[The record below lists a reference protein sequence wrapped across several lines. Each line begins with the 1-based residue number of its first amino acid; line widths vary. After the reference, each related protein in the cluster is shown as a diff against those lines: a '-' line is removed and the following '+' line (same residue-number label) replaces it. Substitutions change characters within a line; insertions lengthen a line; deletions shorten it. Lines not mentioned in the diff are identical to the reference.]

1 MFLTLDILVI
11 AAVLLYSGGLL
22 VIGAIVAPTVFRS
35 GISAAAD
42 LMTTIFTRFD
52 RVAVALVVV
61 ALIAEAMAVAM
72 RGAPLDR
79 LRIARGALVIL
90 FAAAVGVQSGYLSP
104 SIARMHHEGVRRY
117 EGPRGVEFD
126 RIHNWSSRVGKLAVS
141 LALAAT
147 VAVLLDRQRQPSQ
160 GRDRSVDAAKTSQ

>member
-1 MFLTLDILVI
+1 
-11 AAVLLYSGGLL
+11 
-22 VIGAIVAPTVFRS
+22 
-35 GISAAAD
+35 
-42 LMTTIFTRFD
+42 
-52 RVAVALVVV
+52 VVV
-61 ALIAEAMAVAM
+61 ALIAEAVAVAM

-104 SIARMHHEGVRRY
+104 SIARMHQEGVRRY
-117 EGPRGVEFD
+117 EGPRGMEFD
-126 RIHNWSSRVGKLAVS
+126 RVHNWSSRVGKLAVL

-147 VAVLLDRQRQPSQ
+147 AAVLLDRQRQPSQ